1 MKKVLRKIVCIIVN
15 NKHVDEIKRVWGV
28 AILAVAMDQGSE
40 DYLRRIWKDY
50 KTDLER
56 LQDGLEKSTRMTLKD
71 CNYTTERSKKDM
83 KKI

>member
-1 MKKVLRKIVCIIVN
+1 M
-15 NKHVDEIKRVWGV
+15 
-28 AILAVAMDQGSE
+28 AVAMDQGSE